1 MSVDLEWKAAYR
13 QIRWLNWMTLLVM
26 AVSGALLLAPEMT
39 TGIILGGLIIIANF
53 GLLQHTIR
61 RAFSREG
68 TMTATKASVIL
79 KYYFRLLGLGVV
91 LFLLIKQGWVHP
103 VGLALGLSTIIISL
117 VTFGIKR
124 VCKTYIREAT

>member
-13 QIRWLNWMTLLVM
+13 QIRWLNWVTLLVM
-26 AVSGALLLAPEMT
+26 SGAGALLLAPEMAA
-39 TGIILGGLIIIANF
+39 GIVLGGMVMIANF

-61 RAFSREG
+61 RAFSQEG

-79 KYYFRLLGLGVV
+79 KYYFRLLGLGVI
-91 LFLLIKQGWVHP
+91 LFFLIKQGWVHP
-103 VGLALGLSTIIISL
+103 VGLAIGVSTILVSL
-117 VTFGIKR
+117 VAFGIKR

>member
-39 TGIILGGLIIIANF
+39 IGIILGGMIIIANF

-103 VGLALGLSTIIISL
+103 VGLALGLSTILISL